1 MTRKDNKGRNL
12 RPGESQRKDGMYQY
26 RYVDFCNKRKTVY
39 SWRLVRSDKTPQG
52 KKPDVPLREKEAE
65 IQEMLAKRLR
75 YKGKEIT
82 LNEMFDEYL
91 LRKKENLLRKKRNQ
105 TIKGCGIAISGTA
118 F

>member
-39 SWRLVRSDKTPQG
+39 SWRLVRLDKTPQR

-91 LRKKENLLRKKRNQ
+91 LRKKKKEKRKTSCGKNE
-105 TIKGCGIAISGTA
+105 IKL
-118 F
+118 